1 MITLSNE
8 VRSLINA
15 EKPIAMY
22 PIRIE
27 PEGMGL
33 SLVKGELRH
42 LNPVATSIYR
52 LLDGKRTIEEIV
64 QSMSEQYADVDAND
78 LFEDTL
84 KCIRELQR
92 ASMVC
97 WKTAR

>member
-1 MITLSNE
+1 MTTLSNE
-8 VRSLINA
+8 VRSLIKE
-15 EKPIAMY
+15 EKPLAMY
-22 PIRIE
+22 GIRVE

-42 LNPVATSIYR
+42 LNAVATSIYR

-64 QSMSEQYADVDAND
+64 QEMSEQYPDVDPD
-78 LFEDTL
+78 ELFEDTF
-84 KCIRELQR
+84 KCIREFQR

-97 WKTAR
+97 WKTAW